1 METFYK
7 FFNSFNQYSYILF
20 SVCGLLLVILI
31 LRRRGV
37 RRGIIAGLAIALA
50 AISITGFVV
59 LRPGEG
65 DVRELREAQAMLGN
79 GKPTF
84 VEFFS
89 NYCAGCMSLR
99 PVVDQIVADVDDTH
113 NILRIDIH
121 SEVGRELR
129 ERLGFSFTPEF
140 VLYDIDGAEIWRSHF
155 PPSTSDLERALIA
168 PEET

>member
-1 METFYK
+1 
-7 FFNSFNQYSYILF
+7 
-20 SVCGLLLVILI
+20 VILL
-31 LRRRGV
+31 LRRRGF
-37 RRGIIAGLAIALA
+37 RRGVIAGLAITLA
-50 AISITGFVV
+50 AIAITGFVV

-65 DVRELREAQAMLGN
+65 DVRELRQAQAMLGN

-84 VEFFS
+84 VEFYS
-89 NYCAGCMSLR
+89 NYCAGCLSLR
-99 PVVDQIVADVDDTH
+99 PVVDLIVADVDDTH

-140 VLYDIDGAEIWRSHF
+140 VLYDVDGAEFWRSHF
-155 PPSTSDLERALIA
+155 PPAPIDLERALAA